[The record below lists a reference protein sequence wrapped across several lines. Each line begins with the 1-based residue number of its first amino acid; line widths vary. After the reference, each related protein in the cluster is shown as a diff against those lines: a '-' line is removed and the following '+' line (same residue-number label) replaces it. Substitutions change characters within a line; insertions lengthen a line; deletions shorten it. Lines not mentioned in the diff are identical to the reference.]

1 MRDFAVNDPVHVL
14 NHGLGAKWLPGVVIS
29 KEGTRGFCVE
39 LKDGRTVRKRVDQIK
54 LRYIEL
60 EDDANPVIHPVIVLL
75 SENATVVSEP
85 ASEGVSDA
93 SPPEVSVPVPAAMSP
108 KSVPV
113 TTPLRRSSRVSKH
126 PDRLYL

>member
-1 MRDFAVNDPVHVL
+1 MF
-14 NHGLGAKWLPGVVIS
+14 
-29 KEGTRGFCVE
+29 FCVE
-39 LKDGRTVRKRVDQIK
+39 LKDGRTVRKHVDQIK

-60 EDDANPVIHPVIVLL
+60 VDDANPVIHPVIVPL
-75 SENATVVSEP
+75 SKP
-85 ASEGVSDA
+85 ASEVVSNA
-93 SPPEVSVPVPAAMSP
+93 SPPVVSVPVPAATPVHLSMSP